1 MTIAVVGATGTAGS
15 RVMAQLEA
23 TTRDF
28 TPLSRANGIDLH
40 TGEGLV
46 DALRGVSVVIDT
58 SNPMPEDDDTD
69 VVGTMSEATAHL
81 MSACTE
87 AGVEH
92 LVFLSINSIDA
103 PVFDDFPYYVA
114 KRAQEQVL
122 QDSALPATIIRSSQ
136 WYEFATN
143 PSAVTFYDDR
153 IEVQDWLIQ
162 PIAVDTVAEV
172 LVDAAEHKPAMRL
185 ITGPDR
191 IRLPELSRAYFEQQ
205 ADPRPVHA
213 VAPFIEELGTGVLL
227 PPDEAERLG
236 PTSADWLAQQ
246 GK

>member
-15 RVMAQLEA
+15 RVVAHLEA

-28 TPLSRANGIDLH
+28 RALSRANAIDLH

-46 DALRGVSVVIDT
+46 DELRDVSVVIDAL
-58 SNPMPEDDDTD
+58 NPMPEDDGAD
-69 VVGTMSEATAHL
+69 VVTTMSGA
-81 MSACTE
+81 S
-87 AGVEH
+87 EH
-92 LVFLSINSIDA
+92 LVISCIEAREGHLVCLSINNIDA
-103 PVFDDFPYYVA
+103 PVFDNFAYYVA

-122 QDSALPATIIRSSQ
+122 QDTAFPATIIRSSQ

-172 LVDAAEHKPAMRL
+172 LVDAA
-185 ITGPDR
+185 
-191 IRLPELSRAYFEQQ
+191 
-205 ADPRPVHA
+205 
-213 VAPFIEELGTGVLL
+213 
-227 PPDEAERLG
+227 
-236 PTSADWLAQQ
+236 
-246 GK
+246 